1 MFKIVKSQTLKNIND
16 DVEYLQIDL
25 QKLIGERLQDFRRI
39 ERLEAELLHAE
50 NSARIARE
58 LLRERDQNA

>member
-50 NSARIARE
+50 NSARIAQE